1 MTHPTD
7 FTLSAALRMFLG
19 EYLPHQKAY
28 SIHTILSYRDS
39 LKLLL
44 QFAAGERGRV
54 CDLSIKSLDLAT
66 IRAFLESLETKR
78 HNGPATRNVR
88 LGAIH
93 SFFQFLCR
101 EFPEYLDQA
110 QHVLGIPFKRTSS
123 RIIDYLDADEIH
135 ALLEHID
142 RSTLAGRRDYVL
154 LALMFNTGARVQE
167 IVSLQTTD
175 VRTTT
180 PASVTF
186 FGKGRKERICP
197 LWPETANLVKE
208 YFHQCGF
215 AAHEPQS
222 VFRNQHG
229 GTLTRFGAR
238 LILQRH
244 IRRAAVELPSLKRKR
259 IHPHSLRHSTAIH
272 LLKSGVDLSTIAHWM
287 GHSSIN
293 TTHKYVSIDLEDK
306 RAAIAKARP
315 LASKSVTPS
324 RWHPDE
330 DILKWL
336 ESL

>member
-142 RSTLAGRRDYVL
+142 RSTRRAKRLRAAG
-154 LALMFNTGARVQE
+154 
-167 IVSLQTTD
+167 TD
-175 VRTTT
+175 VQYGCSGAGNRVA
-180 PASVTF
+180 PDNRCQDDNAC
-186 FGKGRKERICP
+186 KCD
-197 LWPETANLVKE
+197 
-208 YFHQCGF
+208 
-215 AAHEPQS
+215 
-222 VFRNQHG
+222 VFRQRAQR
-229 GTLTRFGAR
+229 TDLPAVAR
-238 LILQRH
+238 NSQ
-244 IRRAAVELPSLKRKR
+244 PRKR
-259 IHPHSLRHSTAIH
+259 IFP
-272 LLKSGVDLSTIAHWM
+272 
-287 GHSSIN
+287 
-293 TTHKYVSIDLEDK
+293 
-306 RAAIAKARP
+306 
-315 LASKSVTPS
+315 SV
-324 RWHPDE
+324 R
-330 DILKWL
+330 LCCA
-336 ESL
+336 